1 MESDYG
7 TMKYELDQTV
17 CYLPALS
24 VALEAA
30 ENPYSTEETS
40 SNHMV
45 FHC

>member
-24 VALEAA
+24 VASEAA
-30 ENPYSTEETS
+30 ENSYAAGETS
-40 SNHMV
+40 SSHMV
-45 FHC
+45 SHC